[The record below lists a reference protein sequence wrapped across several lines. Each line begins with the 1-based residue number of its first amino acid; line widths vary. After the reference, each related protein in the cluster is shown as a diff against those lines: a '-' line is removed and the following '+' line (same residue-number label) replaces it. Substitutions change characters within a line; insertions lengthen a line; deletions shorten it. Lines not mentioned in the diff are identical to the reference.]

1 VVNQGTSY
9 CNTPT
14 GSIQPKIYVQYYCQR
29 SKSEVANVREIGLG
43 VGCFCVFAAVIYSL
57 TIHYLME
64 TQNCDFRAWDL
75 SCLTAADFTLV
86 YTIKESIWS
95 EFKNVY
101 QHIEN
106 SPFSMAVPNQPD
118 GIPKRKVLAFAQY
131 LEREILNRINKLPQ
145 VITTEPPLPPVWDRD
160 LRIASIQFG
169 FDNKDILSLLIKRG
183 ELITK
188 GKFDDLHKVN
198 KKLEQVVISDR
209 EKI

>member
-1 VVNQGTSY
+1 
-9 CNTPT
+9 
-14 GSIQPKIYVQYYCQR
+14 
-29 SKSEVANVREIGLG
+29 
-43 VGCFCVFAAVIYSL
+43 
-57 TIHYLME
+57 M
-64 TQNCDFRAWDL
+64 
-75 SCLTAADFTLV
+75 TAADFTLV
-86 YTIKESIWS
+86 YTIRKSIWN

-145 VITTEPPLPPVWDRD
+145 VIKTEPPLPWDRD

-183 ELITK
+183 EQITK